1 MAYVQLPP
9 TEIEIEIPSIE
20 IGSTVIRR
28 KAKLFSLI
36 YNKGSKEVAVAW
48 TVQHYA
54 ATTADGYGEYL
65 AFIPD
70 WSKTSVADN
79 STMCDVTNGFPIQM
93 IQIGQDE
100 DGDPLYGYD
109 PAINYTGQYDFFS
122 HLAETQPVMIHAMII
137 QFGNLVESW
146 VKP

>member
-1 MAYVQLPP
+1 MPYIQLQPA
-9 TEIEIEIPSIE
+9 EIEIEIPSIE

-36 YNKGSKEVAVAW
+36 YNKGSKEVAIAW

-54 ATTADGYGEYL
+54 ATTADGYGDYL

-79 STMCDVTNGFPIQM
+79 STMCNVTNGFPIQM

-109 PAINYTGQYDFFS
+109 PAINYTGQYDFFCQ
-122 HLAETQPVMIHAMII
+122 LAETQPVLIHQMII
-137 QFGNLVESW
+137 QFGNNVVSW
-146 VKP
+146 EKP

>member
-1 MAYVQLPP
+1 MAYVQLTPQD
-9 TEIEIEIPSIE
+9 IEISIPDIE
-20 IGSTVIRR
+20 IGQTVIKR

-36 YNKGSKEVAVAW
+36 YNKGSQQVSVAW

-54 ATTADGYGEYL
+54 ATVDGFGEYL
-65 AFIPD
+65 SFIPD

-79 STMCDVTNGFPIQM
+79 TTMCDVTNGFPIQM

-122 HLAETQPVMIHAMII
+122 NLAQTQPVMIHAMIM

>member
-1 MAYVQLPP
+1 MAYVQLTTPD
-9 TEIEIEIPSIE
+9 IEIAIPDIE
-20 IGSTVIRR
+20 IGQTLIKR

-36 YNKGSKEVAVAW
+36 YNKGSKEVSIAW

-54 ATTADGYGEYL
+54 ATTADGYGQYL
-65 AFIPD
+65 DFIPD

-100 DGDPLYGYD
+100 DGDPIYDYD
-109 PAINYTGQYDFFS
+109 PKINYTGQYDFFCQ
-122 HLAETQPVMIHAMII
+122 LAETQPVKIHEMII
-137 QFGNLVESW
+137 QFGQNVASW
-146 VKP
+146 EKR

>member
-1 MAYVQLPP
+1 MAYVQLTTP
-9 TEIEIEIPSIE
+9 EIEIEIPSIE

-36 YNKGSKEVAVAW
+36 YNKGSKEVAIAW

-79 STMCDVTNGFPIQM
+79 STMCNVTNGFPIQM
-93 IQIGQDE
+93 IQLGQDE

-109 PAINYTGQYDFFS
+109 PAINYTGQYDFFCQ
-122 HLAETQPVMIHAMII
+122 LAETQPVLIHQMII
-137 QFGNLVESW
+137 QFGNNVVSW
-146 VKP
+146 EKP

>member
-1 MAYVQLPP
+1 MAYVQLPSQ
-9 TEIEIEIPSIE
+9 EIEIAIPDIE
-20 IGSTVIRR
+20 IGQTVIKR

-36 YNKGSKEVAVAW
+36 YNKGSKEVSVAW
-48 TVQHYA
+48 IIQHYA
-54 ATTADGYGEYL
+54 ATAEGFGEYL
-65 AFIPD
+65 GFIPD

-79 STMCDVTNGFPIQM
+79 TTMCDVTNGFPIQM
-93 IQIGQDE
+93 IEVGQDE
-100 DGDPLYGYD
+100 DGDPIFDYD

-122 HLAETQPVMIHAMII
+122 NLAQTQPVMIHQMII

>member
-1 MAYVQLPP
+1 MAYVQLTPQ
-9 TEIEIEIPSIE
+9 EIEIAIPDIE
-20 IGSTVIRR
+20 IGQTLIKR

-54 ATTADGYGEYL
+54 ATVDGFGEYL
-65 AFIPD
+65 SFIPD

-79 STMCDVTNGFPIQM
+79 STMCDVKNGFPIQM
-93 IQIGQDE
+93 IEVGQDE
-100 DGDPLYGYD
+100 DGDPIYDYD

-122 HLAETQPVMIHAMII
+122 NLAQTQPVMIHAMIM

>member
-1 MAYVQLPP
+1 MAYVQLPVQ
-9 TEIEIEIPSIE
+9 EIEIAIPDIE
-20 IGSTVIRR
+20 IGQTVIKR

-36 YNKGSKEVAVAW
+36 YNKGSKEVSVAW
-48 TVQHYA
+48 IVQHYA
-54 ATTADGYGEYL
+54 ATAEGFGEYL
-65 AFIPD
+65 SFIPD

-79 STMCDVTNGFPIQM
+79 TTMCNVTNGFPIQK
-93 IQIGQDE
+93 IVIGQDE
-100 DGDPLYGYD
+100 NNVDILDYD

-122 HLAETQPVMIHAMII
+122 NLAQTQPVMIHEMIM

>member
-1 MAYVQLPP
+1 MAYVQLPTP
-9 TEIEIEIPSIE
+9 EIEIEIPSIE
-20 IGSTVIRR
+20 ISSTVIRR

-36 YNKGSKEVAVAW
+36 YNKGSKEVAIAW

-54 ATTADGYGEYL
+54 ATTADGYGQYL
-65 AFIPD
+65 DFIPD

-79 STMCDVTNGFPIQM
+79 TTMCDVTNGFPIQM

-137 QFGNLVESW
+137 AFGNRVESW
-146 VKP
+146 EKQ

>member
-9 TEIEIEIPSIE
+9 IEIEIPIPSIE
-20 IGSTVIRR
+20 ISSTVIRR

-36 YNKGSKEVAVAW
+36 YNKGSKEVAIAW

-54 ATTADGYGEYL
+54 ATTADGYGQYL
-65 AFIPD
+65 DFIPD

-79 STMCDVTNGFPIQM
+79 TTMCDVTNGFPIQM

-137 QFGNLVESW
+137 AFGNRVESW
-146 VKP
+146 EKQ

>member
-9 TEIEIEIPSIE
+9 IEIEISIPDIE
-20 IGSTVIRR
+20 IGETVIKR

-36 YNKGSKEVAVAW
+36 YNKGSKELSVAW

-54 ATTADGYGEYL
+54 ATAQGFGEYL
-65 AFIPD
+65 TFIPD

-79 STMCDVTNGFPIQM
+79 STMCDVTNGFPIQK
-93 IQIGQDE
+93 IEIGQDE
-100 DGDPLYGYD
+100 NGNPIYD
-109 PAINYTGQYDFFS
+109 YEPSINYTGQYDFFS
-122 HLAETQPVMIHAMII
+122 YLAETQPVKIHEMII
-137 QFGNLVESW
+137 QFGNKFETW

>member
-1 MAYVQLPP
+1 MAYVQLTTP
-9 TEIEIEIPSIE
+9 EIEIEIPSIE

-36 YNKGSKEVAVAW
+36 YNKGSKEVAIAW

-54 ATTADGYGEYL
+54 ATTADGYGDYL

-79 STMCDVTNGFPIQM
+79 STMCNITNGFPIGM
-93 IQIGQDE
+93 IEIGQDE
-100 DGDPLYGYD
+100 DGDSIFDYD
-109 PAINYTGQYDFFS
+109 PEINYTGQYDFFC
-122 HLAETQPVMIHAMII
+122 HLAETQPVLIHAMII
-137 QFGNLVESW
+137 QFGNNVVSW
-146 VKP
+146 EKP

>member
-1 MAYVQLPP
+1 MAYIQLSTP
-9 TEIEIEIPSIE
+9 EIEIEIPSIE

-36 YNKGSKEVAVAW
+36 YNKGSKEVAIAW

-79 STMCDVTNGFPIQM
+79 TTMCDVTNGFPIQM
-93 IQIGQDE
+93 IQLGQDE

-109 PAINYTGQYDFFS
+109 PAINYTGQYDFFC
-122 HLAETQPVMIHAMII
+122 HLAETQPVLIHQMII
-137 QFGNLVESW
+137 QFGNNVVSW
-146 VKP
+146 EKP